1 MTLPTV
7 LAWQQVESPDTTLD
21 RFVRGLPT
29 VRPPVPDK
37 VADVFAMI
45 FNAPTWAWVTGVVA
59 LVVAAA
65 WLGWKSWHH
74 RTAIRSWIVTRSP
87 GARIAMVGALA
98 LVLIAAGLAGTASWN
113 YMQHDNDFCSSC
125 HVMEGP
131 WNKFASDA
139 GKHSVLQCHDCHQ
152 QSIIASTRE
161 LLLWVANKPEKIPE
175 HSPVPNARCE
185 ACHNTQEDELWTRV
199 AETAGHRTHLESDST
214 ALAEVQCVTCHGAEV
229 HAFIPASR
237 TCGTSGCHADLE
249 IKLGKMAEQTA
260 LHCNQC
266 HQFTAEVPRLATRD
280 SAAGTMRPGQAQC
293 LACHEMQRVLTGYVE
308 ALEPHNSTCGTCHNP
323 HTQETPEAAR
333 QTCTTAG
340 CHANWRETP
349 FHTGTA
355 HRRVGEQCL
364 TCHAPHASK
373 VDPSDCVA
381 CHAAVRQRS
390 PAGTRR
396 LPPVPFDT
404 ARALRLSGAVHST
417 PADAPARGKG
427 DVRPPDLPPFVAPA
441 EVPPAGTADSFPHRR
456 HTSLACITCH
466 VSPGAQRGGKLT
478 FEAPR
483 GCQICH
489 HQAANSARCAA
500 CHQDG
505 ELATPRSVIV
515 SVATRDHPARQRP
528 VSFAHP
534 VHEGVR
540 CAACHT
546 TPVSLAPAQEIRA
559 CRDCHGDHHTARRD
573 CAACHTT
580 PQLTAAHGNDPTAS
594 HRRCDACHTAA
605 TVARLT
611 PDRSFC
617 ATCHALQRADHYPRR
632 ECTSCHMLTTPE
644 AWRSNLTGGAR

>member
-1 MTLPTV
+1 MLLVTILWMQGET
-7 LAWQQVESPDTTLD
+7 PDTTFD

-29 VRPPVPDK
+29 VQPPVPDK
-37 VADVFAMI
+37 VAALFAAV
-45 FNAPTWAWVTGVVA
+45 FNAPTWAWVAGLL
-59 LVVAAA
+59 LVTAGAA
-65 WLGWKSWHH
+65 WLAWTAWRH
-74 RTAIRSWIVTRSP
+74 RLAIRTWFASRAAGTR
-87 GARIAMVGALA
+87 MLLVGGLA
-98 LVLIAAGLAGTASWN
+98 AVLLAFGLAGTASWN

-152 QSIIASTRE
+152 QSIMASTRE
-161 LLLWVANKPEKIPE
+161 LFLWVANKPEEIPA

-185 ACHNTQEDELWTRV
+185 SCHNTQEDELWTRV
-199 AETAGHRTHLESDST
+199 AETAGHRTHMESDSS

-237 TCGTSGCHADLE
+237 TCGTSGCHEDVE

-280 SAAGTMRPGQAQC
+280 SAVGTMRPGRSQC

-323 HTQETPEAAR
+323 HTQETPQAAG
-333 QTCTTAG
+333 QSCTTAG
-340 CHANWRETP
+340 CHANWQETP

-381 CHAAVRQRS
+381 CHAAVRQRAPS
-390 PAGTRR
+390 GTRR

-404 ARALRLSGAVHST
+404 ARALRMSSAEHAT
-417 PADAPARGKG
+417 PPEEPARGKG
-427 DVRPPDLPPFVAPA
+427 DVRPPDLPPSVGPA
-441 EVPPAGTADSFPHRR
+441 DAQPASPTDTFSHRR

-466 VSPGAQRGGKLT
+466 VSPGAQRGGRLT

-489 HQAANSARCAA
+489 HQAATTSRCAA

-505 ELATPRSVIV
+505 ELAAVRELPVTITVARHPPRERL
-515 SVATRDHPARQRP
+515 VA
-528 VSFAHP
+528 FAHP
-534 VHEGVR
+534 VHENVR
-540 CAACHT
+540 CATCHT
-546 TPVSLAPAQEIRA
+546 TPVSLTPSADVRQCAS
-559 CRDCHGDHHTARRD
+559 CHTDHHAARRD

-580 PQLTAAHGNDPTAS
+580 PQLVESHRGDPAAS
-594 HRRCDACHTAA
+594 HRRCDACHAA
-605 TVARLT
+605 TTVAALT
-611 PDRSFC
+611 PDRAFC
-617 ATCHALQRADHYPRR
+617 LTCHAAQRTDHHPRR
-632 ECTSCHMLTTPE
+632 ECTTCHMLSTPE
-644 AWRSNLTGGAR
+644 AWRRQLRSGPT